1 MTRPVVVFL
10 GAAQGNN
17 LPLLRSST
25 VLQTSSSGLVRQLRC
40 TSAKT
45 QRVTGLTRQIQV
57 KIKDGNPHLRG
68 DEQSGGCQAKAMRA
82 PSAQNNGGFAF
93 E

>member
-1 MTRPVVVFL
+1 MVVFL
-10 GAAQGNN
+10 GATQGNK

-25 VLQTSSSGLVRQLRC
+25 VLQTSSRGLVRQMRC
-40 TSAKT
+40 TLAKT

-57 KIKDGNPHLRG
+57 KVKDGNPHLRC